1 MKVICEICNEYIAQ
15 VNIEDVSVPML
26 GSMFKTP
33 DDFHGYDPPFLPD
46 TEWEDMRCGYCNQ
59 RPFTERN
66 GFLTDD
72 GYITIQPTVV
82 ETSVIPSSVLEEFEV
97 KVDNVKVE
105 LEQPLFTCE
114 VCGKI
119 CKGKGG
125 FGAHMRT
132 HKKG

>member
-15 VNIEDVSVPML
+15 VNIEEVSVPML

-46 TEWEDMRCGYCNQ
+46 TTWEDMRCGYCNQ
-59 RPFTERN
+59 RPFSERD
-66 GFLTDD
+66 GFLTDE
-72 GYITIQPTVV
+72 GYIKIQPTVV
-82 ETSVIPSSVLEEFEV
+82 EDNVIPSSVLEEFEV
-97 KVDNVKVE
+97 EVDNVKVE
-105 LEQPLFTCE
+105 FEQPVFTCE

-132 HKKG
+132 HKS